1 MIVEMRT
8 YKTKPGT
15 RAKLLEALRTNCFA
29 ELKRIGVKVAGPYAS
44 SEDEVTIFWMRGFP
58 DDKARSAMSSK
69 FYGGE
74 VWTREL
80 ADVFMPNLETYDVVA
95 VEMPENAVQWV

>member
-8 YKTKPGT
+8 YKVKPGT
-15 RAKLLEALRTNCFA
+15 RAKLLEALRGKCFD
-29 ELKRIGVKVAGPYAS
+29 ECKRIGMKVAGPFAS
-44 SEDEVTIFWMRGFP
+44 TEDDVTIFWMRGFP
-58 DDKARSAMSSK
+58 DAAGRSAMTGK

-80 ADVFMPNLETYDVVA
+80 AGIFMPNLESYDVVP
-95 VEMPENAVQWV
+95 VEMPENAVKWV